1 MVSRMLT
8 EIEGDLD
15 QATNRLA
22 YVTKKTKDLIQKSGG
37 KKNFCI
43 ILGLSFVVVILL
55 FLIIYT

>member
-1 MVSRMLT
+1 MLT